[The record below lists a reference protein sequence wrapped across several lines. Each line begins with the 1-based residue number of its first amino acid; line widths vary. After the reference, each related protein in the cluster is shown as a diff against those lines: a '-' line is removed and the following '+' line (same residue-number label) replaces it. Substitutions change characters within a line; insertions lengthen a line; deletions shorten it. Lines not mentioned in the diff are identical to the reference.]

1 MSALQCPRLLSNYLR
16 LAAVLAD
23 DLGYGDCGFTG
34 LSDIHTPNIDA
45 IVNDEHGVR
54 LSSYYGQPVCSP
66 SRTAI
71 HTGRLP
77 LSYGL
82 QTYVIDPA
90 GVDYGVWDL
99 AGLPVRLVSQ

>member
-1 MSALQCPRLLSNYLR
+1 MP
-16 LAAVLAD
+16 VLAD
-23 DLGYGDCGFTG
+23 DLGFGDCGFTG

-90 GVDYGVWDL
+90 GVDYGAAL
-99 AGLPVRLVSQ
+99 QHR